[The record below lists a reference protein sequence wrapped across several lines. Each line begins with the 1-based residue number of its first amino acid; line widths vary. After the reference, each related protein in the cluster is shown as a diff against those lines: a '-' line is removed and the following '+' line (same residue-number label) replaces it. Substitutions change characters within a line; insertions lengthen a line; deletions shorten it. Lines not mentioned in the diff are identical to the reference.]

1 MAIELVYRTS
11 DGTVFSSVQEAEE
24 YESRLEACELL
35 KEEIEQYGLRKEQ
48 AQGLALALTEK
59 FHFTPIPEDF

>member
-11 DGTVFSSVQEAEE
+11 DGAVFSSVHEAEE
-24 YESRLEACELL
+24 YEARLEACELL
-35 KEEIEQYGLRKEQ
+35 KEEIEQYGLNREQ

-59 FHFTPIPEDF
+59 FRFTPIPEDF

>member
-11 DGTVFSSVQEAEE
+11 DGAVFSSVHEAEE
-24 YESRLEACELL
+24 YEARLEACELL
-35 KEEIEQYGLRKEQ
+35 KEEIEQYGLNREQ

-59 FHFTPIPEDF
+59 FTFTPIPEDF

>member
-11 DGTVFSSVQEAEE
+11 DGAVFSSVHEAEE
-24 YESRLEACELL
+24 YEARLEACELL
-35 KEEIEQYGLRKEQ
+35 KEEIEQYGLNREQ

-59 FHFTPIPEDF
+59 FHFTTIPEDF

>member
-11 DGTVFSSVQEAEE
+11 DGTVFSSVHEAEE

-35 KEEIEQYGLRKEQ
+35 KEEMEQYGLRKEQ